1 MAEFAYRP
9 AADTYRFETEAMTGE
24 IRASGD
30 YHGVWTLTDKVT
42 GRQVIHPKYSALNL
56 FRLFAVHQGLDQP
69 RLMDRT
75 IDVRDN
81 AIEIHWPV
89 TETHQGALT
98 ARYEVVEP
106 NCIDLTIRVACE
118 GTYAGYELFLSN
130 YFDKTLR
137 PHVYLHGSRYGRA
150 SEAPELVVPMVNDVF
165 RGTVIV
171 FPRDPHAARRCVDG
185 RWNRSESNS
194 PTVQMC
200 PVRYYGYPFSFLTD
214 AGSRL
219 GVVLM
224 STEADCYAIS
234 TRYHVVDE
242 ADRMT
247 DYSAFDFSLFGD
259 DLVPGSSRTV
269 RMRLVLTEVDEALS
283 QPLAYYRAFA
293 EDGR

>member
-1 MAEFAYRP
+1 MAELKYDGG
-9 AADTYRFETEAMTGE
+9 ADTYRFETEAMTGE
-24 IRASGD
+24 IRASGN
-30 YHGVWTLTDKVT
+30 YHGVWTLTDKAT
-42 GRQVIHPKYSALNL
+42 DRQVIHPKYSALNL

-69 RLMDRT
+69 RLMGR
-75 IDVRDN
+75 
-81 AIEIHWPV
+81 AIEAGDTAVEVHWPV

-98 ARYEVVEP
+98 ARYEVIEP
-106 NCIDLTIRVACE
+106 NGVDLTVTVSCE

-130 YFDKTLR
+130 YFHKTLR

-150 SEAPELVVPMVNDVF
+150 STAPELVVPMVNDVF
-165 RGTVIV
+165 RGTVVV

-185 RWNRSESNS
+185 RWNRSEGNS

-214 AGSRL
+214 TANRL

-224 STEADCYAIS
+224 STVADCYAIS
-234 TRYHVVDE
+234 TRYHVDDE

-259 DLVPGSSRTV
+259 DLVPGSRRAV
-269 RMRLVLTEVDEALS
+269 RMRLVLTELDEDMS
-283 QPLAYYRAFA
+283 QPLAHYRAFA
-293 EDGR
+293 GV

>member
-1 MAEFAYRP
+1 MAELEYRP
-9 AADTYRFETEAMTGE
+9 IADTYYFETEAMTGE
-24 IRASGD
+24 IRASGN
-30 YHGVWTLTDKVT
+30 YHGVWALTDKVT
-42 GRQVIHPKYSALNL
+42 GRQVIHPEFSALNL

-75 IDVRDN
+75 IDARDN
-81 AIEIHWPV
+81 GIEIHWAA

-106 NCIDLTIRVACE
+106 NCIDLTVTVACE

-150 SEAPELVVPMVNDVF
+150 SEAPELVVPVVNDVF

-214 AGSRL
+214 DGNRL

-234 TRYHVVDE
+234 TRYHVDDE

-259 DLVPGSSRTV
+259 DMVPGSRRAV
-269 RMRLVLTEVDEALS
+269 RMRLALTEVDEKLT
-283 QPLAYYRAFA
+283 QPLAHYQSFA
-293 EDGR
+293 EG

>member
-1 MAEFAYRP
+1 MAEFVFRP
-9 AADTYRFETEAMTGE
+9 DAGTYHFETEAMTGE
-24 IRASGD
+24 IRASGN
-30 YHGVWTLTDKVT
+30 YHGVWALTDKAT
-42 GRQVIHPKYSALNL
+42 GRQVIHPEFSALNL

-69 RLMDRT
+69 RLMERT
-75 IDVRDN
+75 IDAREH
-81 AIEIHWPV
+81 AIEIHWSA

-106 NCIDLTIRVACE
+106 NCIDLTVTVTCE

-130 YFDKTLR
+130 YFDKTLQ

-214 AGSRL
+214 DGSRL

-234 TRYHVVDE
+234 TRYHVDDE

-259 DLVPGSSRTV
+259 DLVPGSRRTV
-269 RMRLVLTEVDEALS
+269 RMRLALTEIDEEMS
-283 QPLAYYRAFA
+283 QPLAHYRAFA
-293 EDGR
+293 EG